1 MPIVRFVGSDSISFT
16 SLVSG
21 LFKWHGV
28 DPEQHR
34 AGLRFRHEY
43 RHAAA
48 DVRQSV
54 MSSSSPPSFP
64 YSFFPGI
71 PVFVPPFSGN
81 FRKIF
86 PPNAYRPPDD
96 EFRTLG
102 ISADFLESGRGFRKK
117 SRFFR
122 HHPRHSSR
130 LRHLHAWYIG
140 KKIHDPI
147 EILEKIVTF
156 YAADRPA
163 PNFAHRVYLGINT
176 KSDRDSQKKSPLFR
190 CIRSPRPIRTFG
202 ISAKKLKSDRG
213 FRKKSRFSSPRRV
226 SSLICRRAR
235 RMVYFQN
242 RRKRSGFSPHFS
254 KNQHCPPL
262 TTPSHRLSPS
272 RLYLYLCGNFWQ
284 NRPPGHKKIAF
295 FSRSILS
302 LRFFS

>member
-1 MPIVRFVGSDSISFT
+1 MSSSSPPMIWFFLRYCPSRGSSFALLNEQDTIPILTARWEI
-16 SLVSG
+16 
-21 LFKWHGV
+21 
-28 DPEQHR
+28 
-34 AGLRFRHEY
+34 RHEC

-202 ISAKKLKSDRG
+202 ISAKKLKSDRDS
-213 FRKKSRFSSPRRV
+213 RKKSRFF
-226 SSLICRRAR
+226 LRAIR
-235 RMVYFQN
+235 EALPAADLHTWYI
-242 RRKRSGFSPHFS
+242 G
-254 KNQHCPPL
+254 
-262 TTPSHRLSPS
+262 
-272 RLYLYLCGNFWQ
+272 
-284 NRPPGHKKIAF
+284 A
-295 FSRSILS
+295 
-302 LRFFS
+302 RF